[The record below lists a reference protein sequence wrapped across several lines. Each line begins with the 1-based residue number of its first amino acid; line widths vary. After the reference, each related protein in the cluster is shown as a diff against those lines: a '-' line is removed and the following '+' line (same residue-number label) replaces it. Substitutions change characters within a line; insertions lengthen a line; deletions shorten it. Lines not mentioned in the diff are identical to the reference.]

1 MLWFMILLLP
11 DLDLPS
17 CAYVLTVLPLQQ
29 HKSLRLRYYALLPR
43 VHLHLRQMLLVST
56 SVRSWSIWDSRQ
68 VRIVRV
74 TPSVDFMETLPSL
87 SLFIHVSSSQPS
99 TRGPTR
105 PSSEALNSARD
116 LRVDSGWQVEWG
128 LYGRS
133 CFSMF
138 SEFPSDILLFS
149 CFFQLYPRRHSHI
162 FATKMPG
169 NLVSDVWLWNHTAFD
184 MDHVW

>member
-29 HKSLRLRYYALLPR
+29 HKSLLLRYYVSLPR

-68 VRIVRV
+68 VRILRV
-74 TPSVDFMETLPSL
+74 TLSVDFMETLPSL
-87 SLFIHVSSSQPS
+87 SLFIHVSSSQPAFSNTGNPPWKTHIDDTS

-116 LRVDSGWQVEWG
+116 LSVDSGCLSWMGPLWQ
-128 LYGRS
+128 
-133 CFSMF
+133 
-138 SEFPSDILLFS
+138 ILLVNVFQVTS
-149 CFFQLYPRRHSHI
+149 CFF
-162 FATKMPG
+162 
-169 NLVSDVWLWNHTAFD
+169 
-184 MDHVW
+184 HVFFSYTQEDIRIYLLQRCLAI